1 MLLGGK
7 IERIYWAAK
16 GLFIFIAA
24 TWLYFGNQ
32 PTGRHIYLDLVV
44 SSYVIF
50 NLVMLWIN
58 SRHIL
63 KGNRLFLSIFGFDT
77 AFLGTAIIL
86 DGGAHSQ
93 LFIGYYALIS
103 LLSVYLSA
111 RDVGIVGIVFSVS
124 YLLSTLIPFREDLL
138 LLVLTRT
145 FFIWLL
151 GWIGYKVAS
160 QMKASEKRVLKTL
173 DILNERTWELE
184 SSQALLEN
192 MYETTKA
199 LAAILD
205 QNQLFEEVMEI
216 ADKLLRVKRCAVLLL
231 EPSGKNLFIH
241 AELNSGKKTLYNPP
255 LSVADTR
262 PTELVGALI
271 DSNNK
276 AVLKKRP
283 FEIELPLVSH
293 GKLLGILE
301 MENRQSDFTE
311 KDMRSFSIFA
321 NSTAIAI
328 DNARMHKK
336 MQDLTIID
344 ELTGLFNYRYFRN
357 KLSDE
362 MRRAERYHQ
371 QMGLLMIDIDHFKNL
386 NDTQGHQTGN
396 MILQELASVLK
407 QAVRDVDIV
416 ARYGGE
422 EFMVILPQTDLPRAQ
437 IIAERIRSQVEL
449 AYFSNSQGQRYVK
462 LTVSIG
468 VVEYPNGVL
477 STNQLLEQVDKAMY
491 LAKKSG
497 RNRISLLSASRPEE
511 VNQDS

>member
-1 MLLGGK
+1 MTFGGK
-7 IERIYWAAK
+7 IERIYWTAK
-16 GLFIFIAA
+16 GLIISIIVA
-24 TWLYFGNQ
+24 WLYFGNK
-32 PTGRHIYLDLVV
+32 HSHLDIYLDLVV
-44 SSYVIF
+44 SSYIIF
-50 NLVMLWIN
+50 NMVMLWLN

-63 KGNRLFLSIFGFDT
+63 KGNRLLVSMFGFDT
-77 AFLGTAIIL
+77 VFLGAAILL
-86 DGGAHSQ
+86 DGGAQSQ
-93 LFIGYYALIS
+93 LYIGYYALIS
-103 LLSVYLSA
+103 LLSVHLSA
-111 RDVGIVGIVFSVS
+111 REVGIVGVVFTIS
-124 YLLSTLIPFREDLL
+124 YMLTTMIPFREELL
-138 LLVLTRT
+138 FMVLTRT

-173 DILNERTWELE
+173 DVLNERTWELE

-199 LAAILD
+199 LSAILD

-216 ADKLLRVKRCAVLLL
+216 ADKLLRVKKCAVLLL
-231 EPSGKNLFIH
+231 EPSGKSLFIY
-241 AELNSGKKTLYNPP
+241 AELNSGKKVIYNPP
-255 LSVADTR
+255 LAVADTR
-262 PTELVGALI
+262 PLEPMGAI
-271 DSNNK
+271 TDSK
-276 AVLKKRP
+276 AVLKKKP
-283 FEIELPLVSH
+283 FELELPLISH
-293 GKLLGILE
+293 GKLLGILQ
-301 MENRQSDFTE
+301 MESRQGEFTE
-311 KDMRSFSIFA
+311 KDRRSFSIFA

-344 ELTGLFNYRYFRN
+344 ELTGLFNYRYFKN

-362 MRRAERYHQ
+362 MRRAERYNQ
-371 QMGLLMIDIDHFKNL
+371 PMGLLMIDIDHFKKL

-396 MILQELASVLK
+396 IILQELASVLK

-422 EFMVILPQTDLPRAQ
+422 EFMVILPQTDLSKAQ

-449 AYFSNSQGQRYVK
+449 AYFSNSQGQRYIK

-477 STNQLLEQVDKAMY
+477 SANQLLEQVDRAMY
-491 LAKKSG
+491 LAKKDG
-497 RNRISLLSASRPEE
+497 RNRVALLTSNRPEE